1 MQFDP
6 AFLDRPALR
15 LLALALVRATRAS
28 LHNAQGIPSTGGA
41 LIVGNHAFMGADAFV
56 LGALLLRETQRKA
69 RWLAERNLL
78 SLPGVATS
86 LSAVGAIVGTPE
98 AAIELLRAGELVCVY
113 PGGID
118 DSWKPVEERNQIKWL
133 GRSGFARVA
142 LAANVP
148 IVPVAA
154 LGVDDAFAVV
164 AREPWIG
171 RRLFGSPRYDLPL
184 ALPGKLVP
192 WQFRV
197 LPLIAVDGDPEDPA
211 AVDHVRSQAAAAI
224 SDALRDFR
232 ERPT

>member
-28 LHNAQGIPSTGGA
+28 LHNAHLIPTTGGA

-56 LGALLLRETQRKA
+56 LGALLLRETERKA

-78 SLPGVATS
+78 ALPGIAAS
-86 LSAVGAIVGTPE
+86 LSAVGAIAGTPD
-98 AAIELLRAGELVCVY
+98 AAVNLLRAGELVCVY

-148 IVPVAA
+148 IIPVAA
-154 LGVDDAFAVV
+154 LGVDDAFAVI

-171 RRLFGSPRYDLPL
+171 RRLFGSARYDLPV

-197 LPLIAVDGDPEDPA
+197 LQPIAADGDPEDPVVVDRVRTQTEA
-211 AVDHVRSQAAAAI
+211 AVSH
-224 SDALRDFR
+224 ALREFR
-232 ERPT
+232 ERQV